1 MGHENEVLDIAFDCR
16 GKRLATASS
25 DSTARVWDVDS
36 NFKLLTVM
44 EGHREEV
51 SQVCFSPAGTQL
63 LTTSNDKTARLWNAE
78 TGCCLQVSYLF
89 LSIMSLNTTH
99 CKFKS
104 ISRFFKDTQMKYF
117 QELLAIM
124 EK

>member
-78 TGCCLQVSYLF
+78 TGCCLQVSNLF
-89 LSIMSLNTTH
+89 
-99 CKFKS
+99 
-104 ISRFFKDTQMKYF
+104 
-117 QELLAIM
+117 
-124 EK
+124 